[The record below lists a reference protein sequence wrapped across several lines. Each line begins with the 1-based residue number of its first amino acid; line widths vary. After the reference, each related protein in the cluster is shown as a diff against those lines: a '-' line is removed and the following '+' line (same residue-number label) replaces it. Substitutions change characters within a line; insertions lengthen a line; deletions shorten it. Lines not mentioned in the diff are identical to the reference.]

1 MAPGSVVAHVVIA
14 PGGLPEVVAGV
25 PGMSGIAPS
34 PMPALAPGAGIAP
47 GAAIGDVMP
56 GDVMAGDV
64 MRIAGAVRGSLA
76 CPKPGLQLNKT
87 MAAAVRTDIRIR
99 ASCV

>member
-14 PGGLPEVVAGV
+14 PGALPEVVAGV
-25 PGMSGIAPS
+25 PGTSGIAPS
-34 PMPALAPGAGIAP
+34 PVSALAPGGGIAP

-56 GDVMAGDV
+56 GDG

-76 CPKPGLQLNKT
+76 CPKPELQLNKT